1 MTLRA
6 RGVLA
11 EGVPAESVTRR
22 APKVVEM
29 LKFDV
34 DLEVILAVRSVGAE
48 GAAKG
53 LLPRV
58 CGEVV
63 GKVLPLVPATESLVA
78 HEAQQGHVVG
88 YRPLQQ
94 RTPTA

>member
-1 MTLRA
+1 MTDR
-6 RGVLA
+6 
-11 EGVPAESVTRR
+11 VPAQGDAGRGPE
-22 APKVVEM
+22 VVEV

-34 DLEVILAVRSVGAE
+34 DLEVILAVGSVGAE

-58 CGEVV
+58 CSEVV
-63 GKVLPLVPATESLVA
+63 GKMLPLVPATESLVA

-88 YRPLQQ
+88 NRPLQQ
-94 RTPTA
+94 RTPSS